1 MRRVFS
7 LYSFSINHL
16 MARSMNEFPLINV
29 DELQALLNKQKPVVL
44 LDATINKVNQQID
57 QDGVAPELIPHS
69 IFFNIEGAFSDHS
82 NPLPHT
88 MVNATTFERE
98 ARALGI
104 TTDSIVVI
112 YDRWGIYSSPRAW
125 WMFRAMGH
133 TNTFVLQGGLPTW
146 KAKQLPVASKHI
158 DTATF
163 TKGNFVA
170 KPQKEYWTNKKD
182 ILRGLQQKENTIID
196 ARSAGRFAGSNP
208 EPRAGLRSGHIPDSH
223 NLPFD
228 EVLAGT
234 HFKSVPE
241 LQKIFE
247 PLIRDKP
254 VVFSCGSGISAAIIA
269 LAAQQLGHENLS
281 IYDGSWSEWG
291 ADENVPIEKK

>member
-1 MRRVFS
+1 
-7 LYSFSINHL
+7 
-16 MARSMNEFPLINV
+16 MNTFPLIDINA
-29 DELQALLNKQKPVVL
+29 LQALLDEQKPVVL
-44 LDATINKVNQQID
+44 LDATIDKVNQQID

-69 IFFNIEGAFSDHS
+69 ILFDIEGAFSDHR

-88 MVNATTFERE
+88 MVDAATFESE

-104 TTDSIVVI
+104 NTDSIVAV

-133 TNTFVLQGGLPTW
+133 TNTFVLQGGLPAW
-146 KAKQLPVASKHI
+146 KAQQLPVAPKHK
-158 DTATF
+158 DTATM

-170 KPQKEYWTNKKD
+170 KPQNEYWINKEE
-182 ILRGLQQKENTIID
+182 ILRGLPENENTIID
-196 ARSAGRFAGSNP
+196 ARSPGRFTGGIP
-208 EPRAGLRSGHIPDSH
+208 EPRAGLRSGHIPGSY

-234 HFKSVPE
+234 HYKSVAE

-247 PLIRDKP
+247 PLIRNKP

-269 LAAQQLGHENLS
+269 LAAQQLDYQNLS

-291 ADENVPIEKK
+291 ADENVPIEKG

>member
-1 MRRVFS
+1 
-7 LYSFSINHL
+7 
-16 MARSMNEFPLINV
+16 MNTFPLIDV
-29 DELQALLNKQKPVVL
+29 KALQALLDEQKPVVL
-44 LDATINKVNQQID
+44 LDATIDKVNQRID

-69 IFFNIEGAFSDHS
+69 IFFDIEGAFSDHS

-88 MVNATTFERE
+88 MVDAPTFERE

-104 TTDSIVVI
+104 NADSIVVI

-133 TNTFVLQGGLPTW
+133 TNTFVLQGGLPAW
-146 KAKQLPVASKHI
+146 KAKQLPIASKHM
-158 DTATF
+158 DAATL
-163 TKGNFVA
+163 TKGDFVA
-170 KPQKEYWTNKKD
+170 KPQKEYWTNKEE
-182 ILRGLQQKENTIID
+182 ILRGLQETENTIID
-196 ARSAGRFAGSNP
+196 ARSAGRFAGSSP
-208 EPRAGLRSGHIPDSH
+208 EPRVGLRSGHIPGSY
-223 NLPFD
+223 NVPFD

-234 HFKSVPE
+234 HYKSVAE

-247 PLIRDKP
+247 PLISDKP

-269 LAAQQLGHENLS
+269 LAAQQLDYQNLS

-291 ADENVPIEKK
+291 ADENVPIEKG